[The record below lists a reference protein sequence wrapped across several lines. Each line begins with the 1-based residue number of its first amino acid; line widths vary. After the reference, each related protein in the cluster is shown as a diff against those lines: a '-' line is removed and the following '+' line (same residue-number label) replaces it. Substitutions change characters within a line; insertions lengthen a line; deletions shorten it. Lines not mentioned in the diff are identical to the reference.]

1 MIRTITFTVDNNLHV
16 SPSSPQEAGVQGD
29 DGATKVYF
37 VLPSDDKLSG
47 FRSYD
52 FYLEMVD
59 AAGNYDISDKLTV
72 GTDGKVGYALPAA
85 WTQCGGLIQLRLVAK
100 SGSEIAYTFAGQIT
114 VAKRAAAK
122 LTLLPK
128 FKEMVLTTIEKC
140 KEAIASAKAAAQ
152 SATESFK
159 YCEQARLSASSA
171 GASAQEAAQ
180 SEELAEARAGDS
192 YTAANAASVS
202 ASAASDSEAAAAVS
216 KQDAEVAA
224 TAAAASAAAA
234 NTALSEAENAAK
246 AAGESAVAAEQ
257 STTAAGQSAAAASE
271 DAASAV
277 SSATA
282 AEQSATAAGQSAAA
296 AAASAAGAAQSAAAL
311 ENVGALTLIDS
322 VTLTEAVQSY
332 VKTLPAGRY
341 RELYIAAT
349 VKVGGTVSNG
359 NADFYIRETTG
370 GYQVAMAT
378 GKFSAGGN
386 AYVCGR
392 MFGLKGRGIGGMVSC
407 GTSDW
412 YDGYAVFKPGAR
424 DAADATGYIEGCCL
438 FIAPPDSGVTA
449 CMDVGTKIQI
459 WGR

>member
-1 MIRTITFTVDNNLHV
+1 MVRSVNFTVDEKLHV
-16 SPSSPQEAGVQGD
+16 SPSSPQAAGVQGD

-140 KEAIASAKAAAQ
+140 KEAIVAAKAAAQ
-152 SATESFK
+152 SETQSFK
-159 YCEQARLSASSA
+159 YREQARLSESSA
-171 GASAQEAAQ
+171 GISAQKAAQ
-180 SEELAEARAGDS
+180 SEELAEARAGAS
-192 YTAANAASVS
+192 YTAANAASAS

-216 KQDAEVAA
+216 KQDADAAA

-257 STTAAGQSAAAASE
+257 STTAAGQSAAAAAE

-296 AAASAAGAAQSAAAL
+296 AAASAAGAAAACGKAWVKIAEGTLEAEGEILKTHTKSFNAFDLQISTLDVPAENLKTGTVVLWACSKTTGVNKSVSVLLQNLSGSVPSRTLRLRGKL
-311 ENVGALTLIDS
+311 ENGVWEIMEYNKLKNWQEATTAVNTLANDSTELTDPLYQMSVRIYGSGFPAGTKYAL
-322 VTLTEAVQSY
+322 Y
-332 VKTLPAGRY
+332 VK
-341 RELYIAAT
+341 E
-349 VKVGGTVSNG
+349 V
-359 NADFYIRETTG
+359 DE
-370 GYQVAMAT
+370 Q
-378 GKFSAGGN
+378 
-386 AYVCGR
+386 
-392 MFGLKGRGIGGMVSC
+392 
-407 GTSDW
+407 
-412 YDGYAVFKPGAR
+412 
-424 DAADATGYIEGCCL
+424 
-438 FIAPPDSGVTA
+438 
-449 CMDVGTKIQI
+449 
-459 WGR
+459 

>member
-180 SEELAEARAGDS
+180 SEELAEARAGAS
-192 YTAANAASVS
+192 HTAANAASAS

-216 KQDAEVAA
+216 KQDADAAA

-234 NTALSEAENAAK
+234 NTALSEAENAAR

-257 STTAAGQSAAAASE
+257 STTAAGQSAAAAAE

-322 VTLTEAVQSY
+322 VTLTEEVAEY
-332 VKTLPAGRY
+332 RKDLPAKTY
-341 RELYIAAT
+341 RELYVTAT
-349 VKVGGTVSNG
+349 EKIGGTVSNNLVRFTAQAG
-359 NADFYIRETTG
+359 YRVCGIDFKT
-370 GYQVAMAT
+370 
-378 GKFSAGGN
+378 SAGKTVYMAAHLVTLPGKGHAGIIGVGEGSWIN
-386 AYVCGR
+386 AE
-392 MFGLKGRGIGGMVSC
+392 
-407 GTSDW
+407 TSMS
-412 YDGYAVFKPGAR
+412 PGQL
-424 DAADATGYIEGCCL
+424 DSEGQNGYITRCSVAVG
-438 FIAPPDSGVTA
+438 ASYANYGTA
-449 CMDVGTKIQI
+449 TMAAGTKIMI

>member
-122 LTLLPK
+122 LSLLPK

-140 KEAIASAKAAAQ
+140 KEAIAASASAVSSAAIAAESAKETQDFAADAAGNRNVAEQ
-152 SATESFK
+152 SATAAEQSATAAETAASNAESAK
-159 YCEQARLSASSA
+159 SAAESA
-171 GASAQEAAQ
+171 GLTVVGYLEST
-180 SEELAEARAGDS
+180 AG
-192 YTAANAASVS
+192 
-202 ASAASDSEAAAAVS
+202 S
-216 KQDAEVAA
+216 KE
-224 TAAAASAAAA
+224 AAAASAAAA
-234 NTALSEAENAAK
+234 EERAASAAVSATDAAQYAEAAK
-246 AAGESAVAAEQ
+246 
-257 STTAAGQSAAAASE
+257 TASAAAAE

-277 SSATA
+277 RSATA

-296 AAASAAGAAQSAAAL
+296 AAASAAGAAQSAAEL

-322 VTLTEAVQSY
+322 VTLTEAVASY
-332 VKTLPAGRY
+332 SKTLPANTY
-341 RELYIAAT
+341 REIYVAAKIKLGGTINKDRVMFSALEKQSGHRVCAVSSTFTAGNTAYVYARLLRLPSRGTCGIISCGQFGYYNAQTSMTPGQGDDASAGEFLEGLYIS
-349 VKVGGTVSNG
+349 VSPEYTENK
-359 NADFYIRETTG
+359 TH
-370 GYQVAMAT
+370 
-378 GKFSAGGN
+378 
-386 AYVCGR
+386 
-392 MFGLKGRGIGGMVSC
+392 
-407 GTSDW
+407 
-412 YDGYAVFKPGAR
+412 
-424 DAADATGYIEGCCL
+424 
-438 FIAPPDSGVTA
+438 
-449 CMDVGTKIQI
+449 MDIGTKIQI